1 MYEPKLADRVTVA
14 REGKVVKGRIAFINQ
29 KLSRVGVTFA
39 KGEAPTIYQLVDVF
53 PLYRYVTS
61 LAPELAGTGHQLIQP
76 LFF

>member
-1 MYEPKLADRVTVA
+1 MYEPKLADRVAVT
-14 REGKVVKGRIAFINQ
+14 REGKIVKGRIAFINQ

-39 KGEAPTIYQLVDVF
+39 KNEVPTVYQLADVF

-61 LAPELAGTGHQLIQP
+61 SAPELAGTGHQLIQP